1 MAFREVSVL
10 QIKELL
16 RRWLNGE
23 GERTIARA
31 AGVARTTAR
40 NYIMAALELGVD
52 RSGGDSQL
60 TDELIGQICERV
72 RPRRPDGH
80 GESWRRLLNE
90 EEQIRS
96 WVRGPQRREDRHPAP
111 PPRHRGPSSN
121 TCSLRFG
128 TLRCRSA
135 QDDSSCR
142 RPATR

>member
-60 TDELIGQICERV
+60 TDELIG
-72 RPRRPDGH
+72 
-80 GESWRRLLNE
+80 
-90 EEQIRS
+90 
-96 WVRGPQRREDRHPAP
+96 
-111 PPRHRGPSSN
+111 
-121 TCSLRFG
+121 
-128 TLRCRSA
+128 
-135 QDDSSCR
+135 
-142 RPATR
+142 